1 MCLCNIKLYRL
12 RGGESMQNLM
22 VPDFK
27 STDSEVYKLYL
38 YLEEFRMSTESRLGY
53 LENQLEILKK
63 LAEQT

>member
-1 MCLCNIKLYRL
+1 
-12 RGGESMQNLM
+12 MQNLM

-53 LENQLEILKK
+53 LENQLDIIKK
-63 LAEQT
+63 LIEQTGKA